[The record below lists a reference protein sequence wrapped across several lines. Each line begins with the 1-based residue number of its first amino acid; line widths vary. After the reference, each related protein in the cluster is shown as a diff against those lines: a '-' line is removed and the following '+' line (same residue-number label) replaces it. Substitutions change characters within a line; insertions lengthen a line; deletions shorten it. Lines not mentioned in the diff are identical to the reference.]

1 MSYQVIAR
9 KWRPQIF
16 EEVVGQE
23 VITQT
28 LCNAIKYE
36 RLHHAYLFS
45 GARGVGKTTCARLL
59 AKALNCRKTEKPNQ
73 NPCDTASGEAC
84 VSCQEIAESRSLDV
98 LEFDAA
104 SHTKVDEIREIILE
118 DISVNP
124 SRDRFK
130 VFIIDEVHMLS
141 NSSFNALLK
150 TLEEP
155 PPNVVFILAT
165 TEPHKVLETILSRCQ
180 EFEFR
185 TIALKKILE
194 RLKKIAVAENVAISD
209 EGLWQVARSGKGSM
223 RDAQSNFDQVISFS
237 RQKIETEDVLRALGI
252 ASSANLANIFKAI
265 ENKTPQT
272 VFEVVKD
279 LTARGYDLRNFCRE
293 LLGFTRDLMVSKMT
307 NSDTM
312 LENSGLSGKELRE
325 CAKPFSEKD
334 LIRFFSSIAET
345 DSKMR
350 EASEP
355 RYLLEIGLVKL
366 IEMRK
371 VVSIENI
378 LKRLANLEKS
388 IGKLNKPIEIEQKAS
403 SIQRE
408 KESNVKYSLT
418 AGGESPSPNARFLGV
433 AADNPRFIDQNEISK
448 EVSQPIRQEGKI
460 TPTKKEARMPNEWE
474 NDSRSEEILAENKK
488 TKRAA
493 LKDPSAAELNI
504 TPDFIPIKLLPISSE
519 DLEHVEDELLDREF
533 EIRLQKEGDDLGV
546 INNAHEIVK
555 GLLSRWGKGDP
566 SPQAEIIDGKGL
578 DVHAAGVA
586 KNKALNIVSEM
597 ASIEEMD
604 ETIPSLPKKPTKKE
618 MWQYAENHPLVKK
631 VKRVFR
637 GRLVKVEK
645 NERNKN

>member
-23 VITQT
+23 AITQT

-59 AKALNCRKTEKPNQ
+59 AKALNCHKTEKPNQ
-73 NPCDTASGEAC
+73 NPCDTTSGKAC
-84 VSCQEIAESRSLDV
+84 VSCREVAESRSLDV

-104 SHTKVDEIREIILE
+104 SHTKVEEIREIILE
-118 DISVNP
+118 DINVNP

-130 VFIIDEVHMLS
+130 VFVIDEVHMLS

-155 PPNVVFILAT
+155 PPKVVFIMAT
-165 TEPHKVLETILSRCQ
+165 TEPHKVPETILSRCQ

-194 RLKKIAVAENVAISD
+194 RLKKIAEVENVTISD
-209 EGLWQVARSGKGSM
+209 EGLWQVARSGRGSM

-237 RQKIETEDVLRALGI
+237 GQTIETEDVLRALGI
-252 ASSANLANIFKAI
+252 VSSANLANIFKAI

-272 VFEVVKD
+272 VFEVVED

-312 LENSGLSGKELRE
+312 LENSGACGKELRE

-371 VVSIENI
+371 VASIENI
-378 LKRLANLEKS
+378 LKRLVNLEKAV
-388 IGKLNKPIEIEQKAS
+388 GKSDKPIEIEQKAS
-403 SIQRE
+403 PIQRE
-408 KESNVKYSLT
+408 EANVKHSLT
-418 AGGESPSPNARFLGV
+418 AGGESPSPNARFFE
-433 AADNPRFIDQNEISK
+433 AAVNNPRFRDQNEISN
-448 EVSQPIRQEGKI
+448 EVSQPIRQAGKI
-460 TPTKKEARMPNEWE
+460 TSTKKEARMPNGWE
-474 NDSRSEEILAENKK
+474 NDSRSEEITAENKK
-488 TKRAA
+488 SERVTLKDSSAAA
-493 LKDPSAAELNI
+493 LDIP
-504 TPDFIPIKLLPISSE
+504 PDFMPIKLPPISSE
-519 DLEHVEDELLDREF
+519 DLEHVEDELLDKEF
-533 EIRLQKEGDDLGV
+533 EAKLQKEGDDLGV

-555 GLLSRWGKGDP
+555 SLLNKYEKGVP
-566 SPQAEIIDGKGL
+566 SPQAEITDGKDL
-578 DVHAAGVA
+578 DAHVAGVVR
-586 KNKALNIVSEM
+586 NKALNIVSEI
-597 ASIEEMD
+597 AAIEEMD

-618 MWQYAENHPLVKK
+618 MWQYAENHPLVKR

-637 GRLVKVEK
+637 GKLVKVE
-645 NERNKN
+645 RNKG

>member
-23 VITQT
+23 AITQT
-28 LCNAIKYE
+28 LCNAVKYE

-59 AKALNCRKTEKPNQ
+59 AKALNCHKTEKPTQ
-73 NPCDTASGEAC
+73 NPCHTTSGKAC
-84 VSCQEIAESRSLDV
+84 VSCREIAESRSLDV

-118 DISVNP
+118 DINVNP

-141 NSSFNALLK
+141 SSSFNALLK

-155 PPNVVFILAT
+155 PPNVVFIMAT
-165 TEPHKVLETILSRCQ
+165 TEPHKVPETILSRCQ

-194 RLKKIAVAENVAISD
+194 RLKKIAEAENVTISD
-209 EGLWQVARSGKGSM
+209 EGLWQVARSGRGSM

-237 RQKIETEDVLRALGI
+237 RQTIETEDVLRALGI
-252 ASSANLANIFKAI
+252 VSSANLANIFKAI

-272 VFEVVKD
+272 VFEVVED
-279 LTARGYDLRNFCRE
+279 LIARGYDLRNFCRE

-307 NSDTM
+307 DSDTM

-371 VVSIENI
+371 VVELENI
-378 LKRLANLEKS
+378 LKRLANLEKA
-388 IGKLNKPIEIEQKAS
+388 IGKSDKPIEIEQAGF
-403 SIQRE
+403 IQRE
-408 KESNVKYSLT
+408 KETNVKHSLT
-418 AGGESPSPNARFLGV
+418 AGGKSLSPSTRFLEA
-433 AADNPRFIDQNEISK
+433 AADNPRFRDQNETSK
-448 EVSQPIRQEGKI
+448 EISQPIRQEGNI
-460 TPTKKEARMPNEWE
+460 TSKKKEARMSNEWK
-474 NDSRSEEILAENKK
+474 NDSRSEEIPAEDKK
-488 TKRAA
+488 SERLA
-493 LKDPSAAELNI
+493 LKDSSAAAQDIN
-504 TPDFIPIKLLPISSE
+504 PDFMPIKLPPISSE
-519 DLEHVEDELLDREF
+519 DLEHVEDELLDKEF
-533 EIRLQKEGDDLGV
+533 EARLQKEGDDLGV
-546 INNAHEIVK
+546 INNAHEIVE
-555 GLLSRWGKGDP
+555 GLLSQWGKGEP
-566 SPQAEIIDGKGL
+566 LPQAEIIDGKGL
-578 DVHAAGVA
+578 DVHAAAGVV
-586 KNKALNIVSEM
+586 KNKALNIVSEI
-597 ASIEEMD
+597 ASIEEID

-637 GRLVKVEK
+637 GRLVKVE
-645 NERNKN
+645 RNKD